1 MAQKGDELLAAVHR
15 ALEQSQG
22 ASKLSA
28 WLRDAAQQVAKL
40 TLRHR
45 QILEV
50 VLAGYPS
57 KNITADIRRSQ
68 RTVQNH
74 PPQIT

>member
-1 MAQKGDELLAAVHR
+1 
-15 ALEQSQG
+15 
-22 ASKLSA
+22 
-28 WLRDAAQQVAKL
+28 
-40 TLRHR
+40 
-45 QILEV
+45 LEV